1 MSEQDD
7 EINLSE
13 LDDEELVQQ
22 MFDDLYD
29 GLRKRSRKAL
39 ISCSGGTGRLIGF

>member
-1 MSEQDD
+1 MSEEDD
-7 EINLSE
+7 IILAE

-29 GLRKRSRKAL
+29 CLLYTSDAADE
-39 ISCSGGTGRLIGF
+39 